1 MPINIGDTRAKKVY
15 LGDTLIYQEQPK
27 SNAVF
32 FKANGQGS
40 WVQVAVTWNTDHYEC
55 APATNPGFVVALTT
69 DGNEPAADLS
79 NVNGYFQWTSG
90 SSFGIIAIVD
100 FTSTTNGD
108 APIQISI

>member
-55 APATNPGFVVALTT
+55 APATTPGFVVALTT
-69 DGNEPAADLS
+69 DGNEPAVDMS
-79 NVNGYFQWTSG
+79 NMNALFQWTSG
-90 SSFGIIAIVD
+90 SSFGINAAVP

-108 APIQISI
+108 APIYISL

>member
-40 WVQVAVTWNTDHYEC
+40 WVQVTVTWNTDHYEC

-90 SSFGIIAIVD
+90 SSFGIIVIVD
-100 FTSTTNGD
+100 YTSTTNGD

>member
-1 MPINIGDTRAKKVY
+1 MPILNEAKQVI
-15 LGDTLIYQEQPK
+15 LNGTIIYQQQPK

-32 FKANGQGS
+32 FKANGQGA

-69 DGNEPAADLS
+69 DGNEPAADMS
-79 NVNGYFQWTSG
+79 NTNGYFQWTSG
-90 SSFGIIAIVD
+90 SSFGIVAIVG

-108 APIQISI
+108 APIYISL